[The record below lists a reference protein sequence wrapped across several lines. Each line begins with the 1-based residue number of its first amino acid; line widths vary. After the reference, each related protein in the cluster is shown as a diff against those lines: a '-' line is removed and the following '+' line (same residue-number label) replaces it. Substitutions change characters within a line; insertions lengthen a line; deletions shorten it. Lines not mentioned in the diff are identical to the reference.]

1 MKNAHDS
8 SQSSQNWKLVSKV
21 VDTYEISPTDT
32 QIEYIVYVRDATGQN
47 IDGALAY
54 GITDRTKVTKEFI
67 SRYGNRID
75 KIEHQE

>member
-8 SQSSQNWKLVSKV
+8 SQLSQNWKLVSKV
-21 VDTYEISPTDT
+21 VDTYELTPTDT
-32 QIEYIVYVRDATGQN
+32 QLEYIVYVKDDSGQN

-67 SRYGNRID
+67 SKYGNRID

>member
-8 SQSSQNWKLVSKV
+8 SLLSQNWKLVSKV

-32 QIEYIVYVRDATGQN
+32 QIEYIVYVKDDSGQN

>member
-32 QIEYIVYVRDATGQN
+32 QIEYIVYVKDDSGQN

-67 SRYGNRID
+67 SKYGENID
-75 KIEHQE
+75 KIEHGE

>member
-8 SQSSQNWKLVSKV
+8 SLLSQNWKLVSKV
-21 VDTYEISPTDT
+21 VDTYELSPTDT
-32 QIEYIVYVRDATGQN
+32 QIEYIVYVKDDSGQN

>member
-32 QIEYIVYVRDATGQN
+32 QIEYIVYVKDDSGQN

>member
-1 MKNAHDS
+1 MD
-8 SQSSQNWKLVSKV
+8 WKITSKL

-32 QIEYIVYVRDATGQN
+32 QNEYIVYVKDAAGSN

-67 SRYGNRID
+67 SKYGN
-75 KIEHQE
+75 K